1 MGAPGMLAFY
11 KSVYNKKLND
21 RIQKLLSVVTQ
32 KVADLFDGFF

>member
-1 MGAPGMLAFY
+1 MLYFY
-11 KSVYNKKLND
+11 NSLLNKKLND